1 MATKRWISVHARP
14 GGTFVTVTL
23 LDGPVSCKVTEKTYA
38 PDLRRATVS
47 AQARAHAMLKQIQ
60 EFPHV

>member
-1 MATKRWISVHARP
+1 MAVKQWISVRSQP

-23 LDGPVSCKVTEKTYA
+23 LDGSVSCKVTEKTYA
-38 PDLRRATVS
+38 PDVRKATVS
-47 AQARAHAMLKQIQ
+47 AQARAYAMLKQIQ